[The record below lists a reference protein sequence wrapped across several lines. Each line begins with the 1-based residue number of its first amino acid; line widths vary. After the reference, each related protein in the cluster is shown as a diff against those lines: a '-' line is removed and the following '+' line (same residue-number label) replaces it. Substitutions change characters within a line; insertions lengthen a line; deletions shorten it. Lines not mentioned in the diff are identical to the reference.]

1 MLKRKALVALTVPL
15 TLAAGCGNDPPAPSE
30 VRARIADDLGHVLR
44 EGTAAGRA
52 GDEALHADAAFGLF
66 ERFAAPATAVYAKRG
81 GTLPRPLRG
90 LPLHRVG
97 EPTGETTD
105 PFDTDRIVEELTT
118 EVFTDAN
125 HIGDGIYAIPAS
137 LACTT
142 EDHVVDAEC
151 AAEFAKLELRVR
163 TETDDDRLI
172 LGVQVGAN
180 HDEPLRFTLSHTTL
194 AVTIDLDETG
204 RAVTALAPV
213 FGEAPNARLSGEVT
227 GQIEILGTA
236 HAKLSLTFNRPLDI
250 AIADAG
256 VALDSPDALRVTSAT
271 ANVAAL
277 AFDAGAGTGSAV
289 VGLGATTVH
298 VPGDAEAAEPA
309 LDLDLGGASMVAML
323 ATNQPMQ
330 ITHVG
335 LGERT
340 TTLSVGGQR
349 AVTIDLN
356 PNDGR
361 AFGATIAHDPA
372 TGLDTIGVS
381 PKLDLH
387 IAIDHAVLG
396 DEPPAFDI
404 TRVLLEGSLRTGG
417 ADERIEV
424 TSGTFAITT
433 NPAEFGF
440 TAVAGQC
447 VTETIDAWAVGTC
460 L

>member
-213 FGEAPNARLSGEVT
+213 FGEAPNARLS
-227 GQIEILGTA
+227 
-236 HAKLSLTFNRPLDI
+236 S
-250 AIADAG
+250 
-256 VALDSPDALRVTSAT
+256 
-271 ANVAAL
+271 
-277 AFDAGAGTGSAV
+277 
-289 VGLGATTVH
+289 ATTVH